1 MSKLPPRQKGD
12 LAAEAWRLLFTF
24 FIRTRRQRD
33 VVLQHFGLTPNEIRA
48 LGDLDLEKG
57 RPMRSL
63 ADDWG
68 TDASNA
74 TWVID
79 RLERL
84 GYAER
89 RALPGDRRVKLVA
102 LTPRGAKTK
111 AAVMKAM
118 HQPPA
123 AMYSIPSEELETLS
137 GILGKLL
144 AAFTEGEAQEPTRPE
159 VSRAPRRFARR
170 SKKNST

>member
-1 MSKLPPRQKGD
+1 MPTPPKDQ

-24 FIRTRRQRD
+24 FIRTRHQRD
-33 VVLQHFGLTPNEIRA
+33 HVLQRFGLTPNEVRA
-48 LGDLDLEKG
+48 LGDLLPSQG

-79 RLERL
+79 RLEKSGL
-84 GYAER
+84 AER
-89 RALPGDRRVKLVA
+89 RAQPGDRRVKLVA
-102 LTPRGAKTK
+102 LTSRGVKTK

-118 HQPPA
+118 YQPPP
-123 AMYSIPSEELETLS
+123 AMQTLPAEDLQALVA
-137 GILGKLL
+137 ILHRLL
-144 AAFTEGEAQEPTRPE
+144 AAFSEGERKD
-159 VSRAPRRFARR
+159 VV
-170 SKKNST
+170 

>member
-1 MSKLPPRQKGD
+1 MPSAGPGPKVE

-24 FIRTRRQRD
+24 FLRTRHQRD
-33 VVLQHFGLTPNEIRA
+33 QVLKQFGLTPNEIRA
-48 LGDLDLEKG
+48 MGDLRSNEG

-63 ADDWG
+63 ADAWG

-74 TWVID
+74 TWVVD
-79 RLERL
+79 RLERQ

-89 RALPGDRRVKLVA
+89 RERPGDRRVKLVR

-118 HQPPA
+118 HQPPP
-123 AMYSIPSEELETLS
+123 AMDEISAEDLQRLTE
-137 GILGKLL
+137 ILKKLL
-144 AAFTEGEAQEPTRPE
+144 AAFSDAQGDGGEGP
-159 VSRAPRRFARR
+159 
-170 SKKNST
+170 

>member
-1 MSKLPPRQKGD
+1 MPRAGSRQKAD

-24 FIRTRRQRD
+24 FLRTRHQRD
-33 VVLQHFGLTPNEIRA
+33 QVLQRFGLTPNEIRA
-48 LGDLDLEKG
+48 LGDLQPNEG

-63 ADDWG
+63 ADAWG

-79 RLERL
+79 RLEKQ

-89 RALPGDRRVKLVA
+89 RERPGDRRVKLVR

-111 AAVMKAM
+111 AAVLEAM
-118 HQPPA
+118 YQPPP
-123 AMYSIPSEELETLS
+123 AMQ
-137 GILGKLL
+137 GISTADLQQLTEVLQRLL
-144 AAFTEGEAQEPTRPE
+144 AAFSQSEVSGGEAEDI
-159 VSRAPRRFARR
+159 
-170 SKKNST
+170 

>member
-1 MSKLPPRQKGD
+1 MPNASKAKA
-12 LAAEAWRLLFTF
+12 AAEAWRLLFTF
-24 FIRTRRQRD
+24 FIRTRHQRD
-33 VVLQHFGLTPNEIRA
+33 EVLKQFGLTPNEIRA
-48 LGDLDLEKG
+48 LGDLDLKKG

-79 RLERL
+79 RLEQH

-89 RALPGDRRVKLVA
+89 RSLPGDRRVKLVG
-102 LTPRGAKTK
+102 LTPRGAKAK

-118 HQPPA
+118 YQPPP
-123 AMYSIPSEELETLS
+123 AMEAIAEEDLRMLAEILTRLLS
-137 GILGKLL
+137 
-144 AAFTEGEAQEPTRPE
+144 AFSEGERGNA
-159 VSRAPRRFARR
+159 V
-170 SKKNST
+170 

>member
-1 MSKLPPRQKGD
+1 MPNPVSRQKGA

-24 FIRTRRQRD
+24 FIRTRSQRD
-33 VVLQHFGLTPNEIRA
+33 RVLRQFGLTPNEIRA
-48 LGDLDLEKG
+48 LGDLDLKQG

-79 RLERL
+79 RLERQ

-89 RALPGDRRVKLVA
+89 RALAGDRRVKLVA
-102 LTPRGAKTK
+102 LTPRGARTK
-111 AAVMKAM
+111 REVMKAM
-118 HQPPA
+118 YEPPPA
-123 AMYSIPSEELETLS
+123 MQTLPAED
-137 GILGKLL
+137 LQRLVDLLHRLL
-144 AAFTEGEAQEPTRPE
+144 AAFAQDRDW
-159 VSRAPRRFARR
+159 
-170 SKKNST
+170 

>member
-1 MSKLPPRQKGD
+1 MPKPASRQKGA

-24 FIRTRRQRD
+24 FIRTRSQRD
-33 VVLQHFGLTPNEIRA
+33 HVLRRFGLTPNEIRA
-48 LGDLDLEKG
+48 LGDLDLKQG

-79 RLERL
+79 RLERQ

-89 RALPGDRRVKLVA
+89 RALTGDRRVKLVA
-102 LTPRGAKTK
+102 LTPRGARTK
-111 AAVMKAM
+111 GEVMKAM
-118 HQPPA
+118 YEPPPA
-123 AMYSIPSEELETLS
+123 MQTLPAEDLQRLVD
-137 GILGKLL
+137 ILHRLL
-144 AAFTEGEAQEPTRPE
+144 TAFGQD
-159 VSRAPRRFARR
+159 
-170 SKKNST
+170 KDW

>member
-1 MSKLPPRQKGD
+1 MPRPHSPQKSA

-24 FIRTRRQRD
+24 FLRTRHQRD
-33 VVLQHFGLTPNEIRA
+33 DVLKRFGLTPNEIRA
-48 LGDLDLEKG
+48 LGDLDLKHG

-74 TWVID
+74 TWVVD
-79 RLERL
+79 RLEQQ

-89 RALPGDRRVKLVA
+89 RAMEGDRRVKLVA
-102 LTPRGAKTK
+102 LTPLGARTK

-123 AMYSIPSEELETLS
+123 AMESASTEDLKSLSE
-137 GILGKLL
+137 ILGKLL
-144 AAFTEGEAQEPTRPE
+144 AAFSDQQRPE
-159 VSRAPRRFARR
+159 ALRSRRIP
-170 SKKNST
+170 

>member
-1 MSKLPPRQKGD
+1 MPRPHSSQKSE

-24 FIRTRRQRD
+24 FLRTRHQRD
-33 VVLQHFGLTPNEIRA
+33 DVLKRFGLTPNEIRA
-48 LGDLDLEKG
+48 LGDLDPKQG

-74 TWVID
+74 TWVVD
-79 RLERL
+79 RLEQH

-89 RALPGDRRVKLVA
+89 RAMEGDRRVKLVA
-102 LTPRGAKTK
+102 LTPLGARTK

-118 HQPPA
+118 YQPPA
-123 AMYSIPSEELETLS
+123 AMESASTEDLKSLSE
-137 GILGKLL
+137 ILGKLL
-144 AAFTEGEAQEPTRPE
+144 AAFSDQQRQEARS
-159 VSRAPRRFARR
+159 SRRIP
-170 SKKNST
+170 